1 MAMFPPLT
9 PIHPPTR
16 EFVFTEAD
24 FERVRN
30 LIRRTAGIAL
40 NPSKKDM
47 VYGRLVKRVRELGQ
61 ADFATYL
68 AHLESPSGRSE
79 LEAFTNA
86 MTTKTTTMIVTM
98 ML

>member
-40 NPSKKDM
+40 NPLNPHASFLA
-47 VYGRLVKRVRELGQ
+47 VH
-61 ADFATYL
+61 YL
-68 AHLESPSGRSE
+68 AEHSSGERYFE
-79 LEAFTNA
+79 QAAEAGDEGSA
-86 MTTKTTTMIVTM
+86 
-98 ML
+98 